1 MKTIAVA
8 PAALLA
14 VAALHVVGAS
24 GHAQAPPAAV
34 AASAVLRAD
43 QPGPVVN
50 KNVYG
55 HFAEH
60 LGRGIYEG
68 IWVGPDSPIPNTR
81 GIRNDV
87 VAALRELHVPVLRW
101 PGGCFADEYHWK
113 DGIGPREKRP
123 SMINTHWGG
132 VVEDNS
138 FGTHEF
144 MDLVEQLGTEAYI
157 TGNVGSGT
165 AREMMEWV
173 EYLTSDAIS
182 PMANLRRQNGREK
195 PWHVPYFGIA
205 NEPWG
210 CGGNMRPEYY
220 ADEYR
225 KYNTFVK
232 NYDRERPI
240 YRIAAGANAGDTRW
254 TEVLMGVAGRHMDG
268 LSLHYYTLPTGNW
281 GKKGSAT
288 QFDEVQWFS
297 TLKRTLHMDELIAK
311 HDAVMDQAEGEWKK
325 GPRRGPGGDKTI
337 GLVVDEW
344 GTWYDVEPGTEPGFL
359 YQQNTLRDALVAALN
374 FHVFHKHADR
384 VTMANIAQTVN
395 VLQAMILTSKEK
407 MLRTPTYW
415 VFEMFKVHQGGT
427 VLPVELQAPD
437 YVLGEERIPMV
448 SASATR
454 AADGSG
460 IHLSLANTSPSQDV
474 TLRVRLAGLT
484 AKSVAGRVLTAA
496 AMNAHNTFE
505 APNAIQPTPFDGAS
519 LKGDTLDV
527 RLPAKSVAVLTL
539 S

>member
-1 MKTIAVA
+1 VTRR
-8 PAALLA
+8 
-14 VAALHVVGAS
+14 GAS
-24 GHAQAPPAAV
+24 ACAIALAFLSAPGHAQTTASSTGST
-34 AASAVLRAD
+34 ASAILHAD

-50 KNVYG
+50 KDIYG
-55 HFAEH
+55 QFAEH

-68 IWVGPDSPIPNTR
+68 IWVGPDSRIPNTR

-87 VAALRELHVPVLRW
+87 VAALKELHIPVLRW

-113 DGIGPREKRP
+113 DGVGPREKRP

-165 AREMMEWV
+165 PQEMMEWV
-173 EYLTSDAIS
+173 EYMTSDAIS
-182 PMANLRRQNGREK
+182 PMANLRRQNGHEK
-195 PWHVPYFGIA
+195 PWRVAFFGIG

-210 CGGNMRPEYY
+210 CGGNMRAEYY

-225 KYNTFVK
+225 KYNTFIK
-232 NYDRERPI
+232 NYDRSKPI
-240 YRIAAGANAGDTRW
+240 SRIAAGSNAEDYKW
-254 TEVLMGVAGRHMDG
+254 TEVMMSVAGRRMDG

-281 GKKGSAT
+281 GAKGSAT
-288 QFDEVQWFS
+288 AFGEDLWFG
-297 TLKRTLHMDELIAK
+297 TLQKTLRMDDLITR
-311 HDAVMDQAEGEWKK
+311 HAEIMSKAEADLRSGPMSRPGVDKK
-325 GPRRGPGGDKTI
+325 V

-344 GTWYDVEPGTEPGFL
+344 GTWYDAEKGTEPGFL

-374 FHVFHKHADR
+374 FHVFQKHADR
-384 VTMANIAQTVN
+384 VSMANIAQTVN
-395 VLQAMILTSKEK
+395 VLQAMILTDKEK

-427 VLPVELQAPD
+427 SLPVELQSPD
-437 YVLGEERIPMV
+437 YAFGSEKIPMV

-454 AADGSG
+454 AADGSAV
-460 IHLSLANTSPSQDV
+460 HLSLANTSPERAV
-474 TLRVRLAGLT
+474 TLTITLAGL
-484 AKSVAGRVLTAA
+484 AASSVTGRILTAP
-496 AMNAHNTFE
+496 AMNADNTFE
-505 APNAIQPTPFDGAS
+505 APNAVQPVAFDGAS
-519 LKGDTLDV
+519 LKGGTLDV
-527 RLPAKSVAVLTL
+527 KLPAKSVVVLAL
-539 S
+539 KGP

>member
-1 MKTIAVA
+1 MKTIAIA

-14 VAALHVVGAS
+14 VAALHVAGAS
-24 GHAQAPPAAV
+24 GHAQAPPPAV
-34 AASAVLRAD
+34 TASAVLRAD
-43 QPGPVVN
+43 QPGAVVN

-68 IWVGPDSPIPNTR
+68 IWVGPESKIPNTR

-87 VAALRELHVPVLRW
+87 VAALRELQIPVLRW

-144 MDLVEQLGTEAYI
+144 MDLVEQLGTDAYI

-165 AREMMEWV
+165 PQEMMEWV

-195 PWHVPYFGIA
+195 AWRVPYFGIA

-210 CGGNMRPEYY
+210 CGGNMRAEYY

-225 KYNTFVK
+225 RYNTFVK
-232 NYDRERPI
+232 NYDREKPV
-240 YRIAAGANAGDTRW
+240 YRIAAGANAEDTRW
-254 TEVLMGVAGRHMDG
+254 TEVLMDVAGRRMDG

-288 QFDEVQWFS
+288 QFDEAQWFS

-311 HDAVMDQAEGEWKK
+311 HDAVMDKAEAEWKGAPMR
-325 GPRRGPGGDKTI
+325 GPRGEKTI

-374 FHVFHKHADR
+374 FHVFHRHADR

-395 VLQAMILTSKEK
+395 VLQAMILTSREK

-427 VLPVELQAPD
+427 VLPVELQSPD
-437 YVLGEERIPMV
+437 YVVGQERIPMV

-454 AADGSG
+454 AKDGSAV
-460 IHLSLANTSPSQDV
+460 HLSLANASPTQDV
-474 TLRVRLAGLT
+474 SLSVRVAGLT

-496 AMNAHNTFE
+496 AMTAHNTFE
-505 APNAIQPTPFDGAS
+505 APSAIQPAAFGGGT
-519 LKGDTLDV
+519 LKGDTLEV
-527 RLPAKSVAVLTL
+527 KLPAKSVVVLAL
-539 S
+539 K